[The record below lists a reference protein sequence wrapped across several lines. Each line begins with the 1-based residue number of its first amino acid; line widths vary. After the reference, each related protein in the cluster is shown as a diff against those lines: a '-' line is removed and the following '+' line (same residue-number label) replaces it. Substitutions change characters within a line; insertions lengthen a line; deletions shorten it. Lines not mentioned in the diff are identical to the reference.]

1 MRDRGDAD
9 QGMNTLPRPHGGA
22 GGLTDRVVY
31 ITSLVAYSA
40 MSQAIDIGR
49 LNNRVPGA
57 SQVIVAMLIGNDTQN
72 IGLLP

>member
-1 MRDRGDAD
+1 
-9 QGMNTLPRPHGGA
+9 
-22 GGLTDRVVY
+22 
-31 ITSLVAYSA
+31 